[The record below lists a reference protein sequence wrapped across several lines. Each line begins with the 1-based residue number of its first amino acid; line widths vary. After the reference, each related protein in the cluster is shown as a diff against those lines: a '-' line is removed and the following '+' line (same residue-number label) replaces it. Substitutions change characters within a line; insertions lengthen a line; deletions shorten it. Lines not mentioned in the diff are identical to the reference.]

1 MSRTA
6 LGQSVASRLAFIG
19 PALLAL
25 GLAAWG
31 CSDDIPR
38 AGSADTAAS
47 KKAAAGRGG
56 GLPDRGRRS
65 ADVAPTR
72 THGKGMMGRS
82 ARRAVKTQGQTR

>member
-6 LGQSVASRLAFIG
+6 VGPSAAPRLAFIG

-25 GLAAWG
+25 GLAASG

-38 AGSADTAAS
+38 AGSADIAAS
-47 KKAAAGRGG
+47 KKVAAERGS
-56 GLPDRGRRS
+56 GLSHLGRRS

-72 THGKGMMGRS
+72 TRGKGMKGRS
-82 ARRAVKTQGQTR
+82 AGPAVKTQGQTR

>member
-6 LGQSVASRLAFIG
+6 LGRSAAPRSAFLG
-19 PALLAL
+19 PVLLAL
-25 GLAAWG
+25 GLAVSG
-31 CSDDIPR
+31 CTDNIPR
-38 AGSADTAAS
+38 AGSADIAAS

-72 THGKGMMGRS
+72 THGKGMSARS
-82 ARRAVKTQGQTR
+82 AGAPVKRKGWTR